1 MTDTKRIEVSAIGAK
16 EKFVDWIANRGGVA
30 IWTNINLS
38 NCDAGDQYTPATT
51 KEGVK
56 VTDDPSAQP
65 HWSVAFKEVVTDISR
80 FRFVKEF
87 KEVKR
92 FHVAIRSAF
101 MGFGLKLTDGSTR
114 KVRAMCAKYST
125 DQVKAVYR
133 FDYEMQQCV
142 IELPV
147 WED

>member
-1 MTDTKRIEVSAIGAK
+1 MTDTKARIEVSAIGAK
-16 EKFVDWIANRGGVA
+16 EKFVDWITNRGGVA
-30 IWTNINLS
+30 IWTNVNLS
-38 NCDAGDQYTPATT
+38 NCDAGYQYTPATT
-51 KEGVK
+51 PEGVK
-56 VTDDPSAQP
+56 VAEEPEKCKP
-65 HWSVAFKEVVTDISR
+65 HWSVAFKEVITDINR

-92 FHVAIRSAF
+92 FHVAIRPAF
-101 MGFGLKLTDGSTR
+101 LAFKLTDGATR
-114 KVRAMCAKYST
+114 KVRAACAKYST

-133 FDYEMQQCV
+133 FDYNTQEAV